1 MGEPRGFLA
10 PSLGA
15 AKIFAAVVLGFGG
28 GFHRLQ
34 DAANP
39 RGAQTVRPL
48 ESGVPLGLEGRR
60 GRPHDESRTQTA
72 RATRG
77 WRSWS
82 RAGKLGTGPRR
93 ERARSRSWGPG
104 SGGSF
109 PTW

>member
-48 ESGVPLGLEGRR
+48 ALRLHHLP
-60 GRPHDESRTQTA
+60 
-72 RATRG
+72 
-77 WRSWS
+77 
-82 RAGKLGTGPRR
+82 
-93 ERARSRSWGPG
+93 
-104 SGGSF
+104 
-109 PTW
+109 